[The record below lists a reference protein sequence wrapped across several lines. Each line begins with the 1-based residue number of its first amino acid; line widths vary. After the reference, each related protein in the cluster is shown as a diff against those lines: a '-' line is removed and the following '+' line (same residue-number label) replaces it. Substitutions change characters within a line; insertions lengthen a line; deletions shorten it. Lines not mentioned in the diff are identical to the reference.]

1 METLDNKFIELFED
15 LYNKKYELD
24 NGDIEKSEE
33 VEKPVVVAQP
43 KSFFGKFKKAAQDFA
58 VVDTPEVRLSNSF
71 DIVKN
76 YLNDILSNPSQT
88 FWTLWQVCQFLRWAE
103 KVFLYDN
110 DPEKDLFIDSAMD
123 ADERC
128 IMFTFANTVFKI
140 KLQLISKPEV
150 KITDSAYNQVITI
163 LIQRQYGKKME
174 NKYISVDGYVDM
186 MDDSDMYTLNQ
197 VNRFLNTKLRDAF
210 NAVLAKLLDAKVS
223 GDLLNCTKV
232 EDILNP
238 PRPYY

>member
-1 METLDNKFIELFED
+1 MENLDNKFIELFED

-24 NGDIEKSEE
+24 NGD
-33 VEKPVVVAQP
+33 VEKPIETEKPTVVAEP
-43 KSFFGKFKKAAQDFA
+43 KSFFGKFKKAAQDLA
-58 VVDTPEVRLSNSF
+58 VADTPEIRLSNSY

-128 IMFTFANTVFKI
+128 IMFTFANTIFKI

-186 MDDSDMYTLNQ
+186 IDDSDTYTLNQ
-197 VNRFLNTKLRDAF
+197 VNRFLNIKLRDAF

-223 GDLLNCTKV
+223 GDLLNYRV

-238 PRPYY
+238 PARYY

>member
-15 LYNKKYELD
+15 LYNKKYQLD
-24 NGDIEKSEE
+24 SGTVDKVEEKEE
-33 VEKPVVVAQP
+33 PVQTEQP
-43 KSFFGKFKKAAQDFA
+43 KRFFSRFKKAAQDFT
-58 VVDTPEVRLSNSF
+58 VINTPDVSLCNSF
-71 DIVKN
+71 DTLKT

-110 DPEKDLFIDSAMD
+110 NPDKDLFIDSAMD

-140 KLQLISKPEV
+140 KLQLVSKPEV
-150 KITDSAYNQVITI
+150 KLTEPAYNQVITI

-174 NKYISVDGYVDM
+174 NKYISVDGYADM
-186 MDDSDMYTLNQ
+186 IDDSDLYTLNQ
-197 VNRFLNTKLRDAF
+197 VNRFLNIKLREAF
-210 NAVLAKLLDAKVS
+210 NSILGKLLESKVT
-223 GDLLNCTKV
+223 GDLLSCKV

-238 PRPYY
+238 PVPYY